1 MNRKLILSEHSYEEL
16 SKSPDFKFKSVAP
29 DDSRNVRRAERG
41 EHESLQDLIK
51 NSKLEATDTQQNFI
65 GEGISPNKK
74 RPQPKKPTLDYE
86 SQQNKEKTRRILQNF
101 DFNKLFYPSTGVHQ
115 QRNAQSLNEAR
126 RSKHLVGH
134 DEM

>member
-1 MNRKLILSEHSYEEL
+1 MNRKLILSEHSCKEL
-16 SKSPDFKFKSVAP
+16 SKSPDFKFKSAAP

-41 EHESLQDLIK
+41 ERESLQDLIK
-51 NSKLEATDTQQNFI
+51 NSKLEATDTQQTFI

-74 RPQPKKPTLDYE
+74 RPQPKKPALDYE

-101 DFNKLFYPSTGVHQ
+101 DFNKLFYPSTGAHQ

-126 RSKHLVGH
+126 RPKHLVGH